1 MTHSLLKAAALSAS
15 SCLCCV
21 PALAEAV
28 LDSSQGSPTGSSA
41 RLDFSIVVPGYATI
55 RIGSTPTPPL
65 SDPDSAT
72 PANRVHITTNAGTV
86 TTRLLV
92 EPASFPAS
100 GPQTLASLAL
110 RSPGQISG
118 PASGNDPRRM
128 TYSIAMP

>member
-15 SCLCCV
+15 ACLCCV

-92 EPASFPAS
+92 E
-100 GPQTLASLAL
+100 TLASLAL